1 MSTVVDAVGSDDEK
15 AADRDP
21 FAGEAIEIDDATLR
35 RMSPGAWA
43 GRVTSRID
51 ASVQRI
57 IYGR

>member
-1 MSTVVDAVGSDDEK
+1 MSTVVDAVGSDDE

-35 RMSPGAWA
+35 RMSPGAWTA
-43 GRVTSRID
+43 RVTSRLD
-51 ASVQRI
+51 AVAQRI